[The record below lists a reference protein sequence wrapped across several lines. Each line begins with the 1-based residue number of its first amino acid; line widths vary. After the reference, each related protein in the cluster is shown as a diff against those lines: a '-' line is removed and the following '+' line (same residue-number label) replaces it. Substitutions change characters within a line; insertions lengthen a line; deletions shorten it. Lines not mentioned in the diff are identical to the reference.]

1 MNQVNQ
7 LQSQKSALL
16 FFDAYNEGDIKKML
30 SLFSDDSIVS
40 FIPLG
45 DNGKGKVKE
54 LGQTIWSMLLKS
66 FPNIHNQLIKSRIED
81 NGNLICELK
90 FTGKQEADFA
100 DIKNKNKE
108 FDTDHIFVF
117 KLDDNGLI
125 NEMSVTWDH
134 QDLCQQL
141 GHELEG

>member
-1 MNQVNQ
+1 MNHTEQ
-7 LQSQKSALL
+7 LQSQKTALL
-16 FFDAYNEGDIKKML
+16 FFDAYNKGNVDEML

-45 DNGKGKVKE
+45 ESGKGKVKE
-54 LGQTIWSMLLKS
+54 LGQAIWSMLLKS
-66 FPNIHNQLIKSRIED
+66 FPNIQNQLIKSRYED

-90 FTGKQEADFA
+90 FTGKQVADFA
-100 DIKNKNKE
+100 YIKNKEKE

-117 KLDDNGLI
+117 KFNEEGLI

-134 QDLCQQL
+134 DDFCRQL
-141 GHELEG
+141 N